1 MDHQFSGRIKVDFD
15 QNFDKMVAAGRYT
28 WVSRDVAA
36 EFFPASARGMVECEA
51 RLFHFDRSGSSE
63 EVVRRIRQA
72 DRDRPWEAGK
82 WEHVLAI
89 GAQHP
94 EEQTKSPIPGLG
106 SVVIIGGRRGVLC
119 LYGGGTKRNI
129 RVDPWEGDWALSF
142 GFLAVRPV
150 KARA

>member
-1 MDHQFSGRIKVDFD
+1 MDHQFSGRIKVEFD
-15 QNFDKMVAAGRYT
+15 QTFDKMVAEGHYT

-36 EFFPASARGMVECEA
+36 EFFPRSARGMAECEA
-51 RLFHFDRSGSSE
+51 RLFHFDQFGSSE
-63 EVVRRIRQA
+63 EVVGRIREA
-72 DRDRPWEAGK
+72 DQVRPWEPGK
-82 WEHVLAI
+82 WEHVLAM

-106 SVVIIGGRRGVLC
+106 SVVTIGGRRGVLC

-150 KARA
+150 KPA

>member
-1 MDHQFSGRIKVDFD
+1 MEHQFSGRIKVDFD
-15 QNFDKMVAAGRYT
+15 QSFDMMVAAGHYT

-36 EFFPASARGMVECEA
+36 EFFPRSARGVVECEA
-51 RLFHFDRSGSSE
+51 RLFHFQEFGSSE
-63 EVVRRIRQA
+63 QVVRRITEA
-72 DRDRPWEAGK
+72 DRGRPWQAGQ

-106 SVVIIGGRRGVLC
+106 SIVTIGGRRGVLC

-129 RVDPWEGDWALSF
+129 RVDPWEGEWALSF
-142 GFLAVRPV
+142 GFLAVRP
-150 KARA
+150 A

>member
-15 QNFDKMVAAGRYT
+15 QSFDKMVAEGRYT

-36 EFFPASARGMVECEA
+36 EFFPRSARGAVECEA
-51 RLFHFDRSGSSE
+51 RLFHFDQFGSSE
-63 EVVRRIRQA
+63 EVVRRINEA
-72 DRDRPWEAGK
+72 DPACPWEPGK

-106 SVVIIGGRRGVLC
+106 SVVMIGGVLC

-150 KARA
+150 KTA